1 MPDLTLAEL
10 LCSRLCHD
18 LIGPV
23 TAVAHGI
30 EFLADDDPNMRQQ
43 ALDLMGKSA
52 AQGTACLQFYRVAFG
67 QAASAGESIPRAE
80 VAGLVAGLLQG
91 GKVKVTWGAGTGDPS
106 RRTARLFL
114 NLIQI
119 GAEALVRGGALAI
132 DLACDAQGERCRIA
146 GTGPAVRL
154 PEGAEAALAAE
165 RLDARLIQPYYARVL
180 ASVLGARL
188 ALTLAPP
195 GAITLDALVPAPT

>member
-30 EFLADDDPNMRQQ
+30 EFLADDDPSMRQQ

-52 AQGTACLQFYRVAFG
+52 AQGAARLQFYRCAFG
-67 QAASAGESIPRAE
+67 QAAGAGESIPRAE

-91 GKVKVTWGAGTGDPS
+91 GKVEVAWGAGTGDPS
-106 RRTARLFL
+106 RLGGGPSPRSPCRVGAYPRPAARSGQFF
-114 NLIQI
+114 
-119 GAEALVRGGALAI
+119 
-132 DLACDAQGERCRIA
+132 C
-146 GTGPAVRL
+146 
-154 PEGAEAALAAE
+154 
-165 RLDARLIQPYYARVL
+165 
-180 ASVLGARL
+180 
-188 ALTLAPP
+188 
-195 GAITLDALVPAPT
+195 